1 MKPLKE
7 GDRVKFN
14 FGYGQALVGA
24 SGIVCAPPNLEK
36 GTVLVR
42 IAVINCNN
50 AGDFGLVFAGREM
63 TIGLA
68 EIIKVETD

>member
-7 GDRVKFN
+7 GDRVKFS

-24 SGIVCAPPNLEK
+24 SGIVCAEPDLEQ

-42 IAVINCNN
+42 VAVINCNN
-50 AGDFGLVFAGREM
+50 AGDFGLGFAGREM
-63 TIGLA
+63 TISLD
-68 EIIKVETD
+68 EVTKVETD

>member
-7 GDRVKFN
+7 GDRVKFS

-24 SGIVCAPPNLEK
+24 SGVVCAEPNLKK

-42 IAVINCNN
+42 VAVIDCNN
-50 AGDFGLVFAGREM
+50 ADDFGLGFVGREM
-63 TIGLA
+63 TIGLD
-68 EIIKVETD
+68 EITKVETD